1 MGKTLSQHKR
11 PGIEQQRQA
20 ILEAAV
26 ALFSVT
32 GAAAVSVSAISK
44 QAGVSRD
51 TFYRCYD
58 NKDQLVD
65 ALYERSVS
73 NKMLALT
80 AAQDTDFA
88 DPVWLRRAID
98 GMVDDILAEH
108 QAARFLFLEAA
119 DPSSHA
125 HQVIDGALNQVS
137 ADMQRW
143 CKSHYG
149 SAPSRDCF
157 MGLLSAAQWLV
168 QRAITNGMGK
178 RDIRA
183 AKTAIEELFAATF
196 LGLNPET

>member
-1 MGKTLSQHKR
+1 MGKTLSQQKR

-80 AAQDTDFA
+80 AAPDTDFA
-88 DPVWLRRAID
+88 DPAWLRQAID

-108 QAARFLFLEAA
+108 QAAGVDEVDDLAKLLGQTAEAGDDPLDAIAERVAGKAGEFLEA
-119 DPSSHA
+119 
-125 HQVIDGALNQVS
+125 
-137 ADMQRW
+137 
-143 CKSHYG
+143 
-149 SAPSRDCF
+149 
-157 MGLLSAAQWLV
+157 LLEGV
-168 QRAITNGMGK
+168 EHGRI
-178 RDIRA
+178 
-183 AKTAIEELFAATF
+183 AIEHASRGTAT
-196 LGLNPET
+196 LTTG